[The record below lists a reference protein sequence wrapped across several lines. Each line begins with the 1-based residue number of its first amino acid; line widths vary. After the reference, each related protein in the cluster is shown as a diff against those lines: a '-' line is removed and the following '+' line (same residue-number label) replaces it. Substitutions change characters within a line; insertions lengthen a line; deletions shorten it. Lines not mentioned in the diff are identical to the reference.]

1 MPSTLFFFLTC
12 YTSTHVGFTM
22 WHGPLRVSVD
32 PDVPNKLRVLLEEYA
47 DMLVILRMSKLSKNN
62 FSKLKLF
69 LYGYCS
75 LESIEQCTSLRAV
88 VDLLIEHL
96 KIYIFNIETLNASCK
111 YLDDPIKIS
120 VQVYKQHLCDFL
132 TNTSIKEF
140 ARTLQT
146 KVIDSTGIES
156 ITLKLDES
164 RVDDTLKAL
173 NTLIYHFF
181 GNCSKALNH
190 CETGPGCVC
199 ITWLV
204 STSLVSTVRTMA
216 EQHSQKYLASQGV
229 LELVIGLRIAP
240 ITLGNFNINIMY
252 ICCIQHVPEAHN

>member
-1 MPSTLFFFLTC
+1 
-12 YTSTHVGFTM
+12 M
-22 WHGPLRVSVD
+22 WHGPLRVSVN
-32 PDVPNKLRVLLEEYA
+32 PDVPQKLRVLLEEYA
-47 DMLVILRMSKLSKNN
+47 DMLVILRISELSKDN

-69 LYGYCS
+69 LDGYCS
-75 LESIEQCTSLRAV
+75 LESIKQCTSLCAV
-88 VDLLIEHL
+88 VDLLIKHL
-96 KIYIFNIETLNASCK
+96 KIYIFNIDTLNASCK
-111 YLDDPIKIS
+111 YFDDPIKIS
-120 VQVYKQHLCDFL
+120 VQEYKQHLCDFL
-132 TNTSIKEF
+132 TNTSIKKF

-164 RVDDTLKAL
+164 RVEDTLKAL
-173 NTLIYHFF
+173 NTLIYHLF

-190 CETGPGCVC
+190 CETGSGPGCVC

-204 STSLVSTVRTMA
+204 STSLVSTLRTMA

-240 ITLGNFNINIMY
+240 ITLGNFNNIY
-252 ICCIQHVPEAHN
+252 I